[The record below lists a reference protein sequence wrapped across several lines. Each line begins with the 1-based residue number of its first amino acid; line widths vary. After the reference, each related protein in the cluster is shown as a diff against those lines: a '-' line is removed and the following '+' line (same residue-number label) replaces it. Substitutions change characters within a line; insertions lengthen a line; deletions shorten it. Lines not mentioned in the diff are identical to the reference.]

1 MNKDELTGVIDE
13 LYALLLSRKRNAP
26 PGSYTAELL
35 ATGEDEIAKKVGEE
49 AIEVILAAKG
59 QGDQRLVAETA
70 DLIYHLL
77 VLLIARN
84 LTWDDVLRELA
95 SRRRG

>member
-1 MNKDELTGVIDE
+1 MNKDELTGVIDD
-13 LYALLLSRKRNAP
+13 LYALLLLRKRNAP